1 MPASCGESVIKI
13 ESGPASCALVI
24 QQIHLLGTRHVL
36 RQSLAGEESEADLP
50 LVKLTQEET
59 EKKCTASDSAT
70 AVRASALSRIL
81 FRERLSQDV
90 ECHSLRCDRGHEK
103 SAPRREPS
111 PRRRHP
117 DLRPP
122 ASRIGLVFLKN
133 TLRPSPRNLQT
144 PVVHSPVAGGWP
156 VFAGPFVDETRS
168 APLCCLCSSVKAQ
181 VTEEGVPSQGSLF
194 CTDLPACPEPCSC
207 AWSLLSLSSWPAIP
221 RWLPWVW
228 VSVESHRQSHLSGS
242 PGPALS
248 VQVGA
253 HVTFSRV
260 SSLKDASLF
269 GSAPS
274 RS

>member
-1 MPASCGESVIKI
+1 M
-13 ESGPASCALVI
+13 
-24 QQIHLLGTRHVL
+24 
-36 RQSLAGEESEADLP
+36 
-50 LVKLTQEET
+50 
-59 EKKCTASDSAT
+59 
-70 AVRASALSRIL
+70 
-81 FRERLSQDV
+81 
-90 ECHSLRCDRGHEK
+90 
-103 SAPRREPS
+103 
-111 PRRRHP
+111 
-117 DLRPP
+117 
-122 ASRIGLVFLKN
+122 
-133 TLRPSPRNLQT
+133 
-144 PVVHSPVAGGWP
+144 
-156 VFAGPFVDETRS
+156 FAGPFVDETRS

-248 VQVGA
+248 GRVGV

-274 RS
+274 RSRVQGLRLSPVAGLRPSRTITVEATLPCSLQSPTFISFHVFVGSISRCPLL